1 MRTFRPIT
9 SRLRIAALGA
19 ACLAFLACGSDTSTA
34 PTQDDAARAVNVF
47 TQLADSV
54 SRAGGDADVGS
65 AYASLA
71 EAVRVGGRISSIVIT
86 VDDVPT
92 TFSATALQ
100 TEIDVSPCAS
110 PLCAAA
116 SRHVTLR
123 TLIAWQQSNP
133 RRLVQLSSEADADPI
148 RAYLFPMLVPFTG
161 NSASLTFLDGS
172 GGVYFGT
179 SGAQKFDV
187 TKSAVPCTPATPNVP
202 TIAIFPAPPRC
213 TQADFAITFN
223 AKAEPSSFLAAKN
236 NATGSHTFAMPAQ
249 PVLGA
254 RFELVAMVPP
264 LPPIVVM
271 PNASLPATL
280 TAKVDSLVTL
290 TLSVSNPTSA
300 PVIVDFNSGQHYDFT
315 ISDATNGALPWRWGM
330 GMMFTQALGT
340 ETIPA
345 NGKLIYTAEWKPSQK
360 GNFIATGSLVSQ
372 SHRADAKVAVS
383 VP

>member
-1 MRTFRPIT
+1 MRTPRSIAKH
-9 SRLRIAALGA
+9 LRIAALGA
-19 ACLAFLACGSDTSTA
+19 ACFALIACGSDTSTA

-71 EAVRVGGRISSIVIT
+71 EAVRMGGRISTIVIT

-92 TFSATALQ
+92 TFNATALQ

-133 RRLVQLSSEADADPI
+133 RRLLQLSSEADTDPI
-148 RAYLFPMLVPFTG
+148 RAYLFPLLVPFTG
-161 NSASLTFLDGS
+161 NSASLTFLDGN
-172 GGVYFGT
+172 GGAYFGT
-179 SGAQKFDV
+179 SGSQKFAV
-187 TKSAVPCTPATPNVP
+187 TTSAVPCTAAAASKP

-213 TQADFAITFN
+213 TQADFSITFN
-223 AKAEPSSFLAAKN
+223 AKAEPSSFLAARN
-236 NATGSHTFAMPAQ
+236 NATGSHTFAMSAQ

-254 RFELVAMVPP
+254 RFELTATVPP

-271 PNASLPATL
+271 PNVSLPATL

-290 TLSVSNPTSA
+290 TLTVSNPTAA
-300 PVIVDFNSGQHYDFT
+300 PVTVNFNTGQHYDFT
-315 ISDATNGALPWRWGM
+315 ISDATNGALLWRWGM
-330 GMMFTQALGT
+330 GMMFTQALST

-345 NGKLIYTAEWKPSQK
+345 NGKVVYTAEWKPSQK
-360 GNFIATGSLVSQ
+360 GNFIATGSLVSP
-372 SHRADAKVAVS
+372 SHRADARVAVS